1 MKMAG
6 RIIFFFVASTL
17 LCAAADA
24 AFLDQSWEQ
33 PTEPPWANSICI
45 LSPIGQE
52 FTPTVSSIS
61 SVELA
66 ISADFLNQRP
76 GDISALTVRIR
87 ENTITGNILG
97 QATVDAAAD
106 TAFMSTISGAVGWG
120 WLQFDLGGSAPLTAG
135 NVYVIEAWVPEM
147 GALNWLWEGWVGD
160 GSGLPG
166 SAISAGEPSTGNAA
180 RGFRTYYVPEP
191 ATIFLLGL
199 GGLFLRRRVSD
210 R

>member
-1 MKMAG
+1 MG
-6 RIIFFFVASTL
+6 RRIVFLFTTSIL

-24 AFLDQSWEQ
+24 ALLDQSWEQ
-33 PTEPPWANSICI
+33 PTRPPWANSIHI

-52 FTPTVSSIS
+52 FTPTVNSIS
-61 SVELA
+61 SVQLA
-66 ISADFLNQRP
+66 ISADFLNQQP

-106 TAFMSTISGAVGWG
+106 TAFMNTISGPAGWG
-120 WLQFDLGGSAPLTAG
+120 WLQFDLGGSLPLTAG
-135 NVYVIEAWVPEM
+135 GVYVIEAYVPEM

-166 SAISAGEPSTGNAA
+166 RAISAGEPSTGSAA

-191 ATIFLLGL
+191 ATIALLGIGAL
-199 GGLFLRRRVSD
+199 CLVRRNRG
-210 R
+210 